1 MFIISLSYEEYLIAN
16 WITDPEDIEAINDTQ
31 GIEIRLMMED
41 GDEHEGYYDTIDEA
55 IETLEELRKIY
66 PHLSRKENK

>member
-1 MFIISLSYEEYLIAN
+1 MFIISLSYEEYLIAHG
-16 WITDPEDIEAINDTQ
+16 ITEPEDIEAICDTQ

-55 IETLEELRKIY
+55 IEALEELRKIY
-66 PHLSRKENK
+66 PHLNK

>member
-1 MFIISLSYEEYLIAN
+1 MFVIFIIDDYNEEDL
-16 WITDPEDIEAINDTQ
+16 EAINDTQ

-55 IETLEELRKIY
+55 IEALEELRKIY